1 MEAFDDENPF
11 DNGSDR
17 PPSED
22 SSALRVDI
30 SEPSSPPP
38 QQLSPVQSPQSRP
51 FPSPGSHKQQPKYKS
66 DFCCARDRILHSGED
81 IEILITDAVK
91 TSVGATSPYIAYVIQ
106 TGDAVAHHRYS
117 EFESLRLNLIKLYPT
132 TIIPPI
138 PSKQSIG
145 DYAVKQGKA
154 KEDAAMIARRKRML
168 QTFLNRLARH
178 PILSNA
184 HVFHRFLDGDVS
196 WTEVLN
202 SPPISLLPKNIL
214 KAPSHDPTAQ
224 DASPAYAALPNPSAA
239 HPLKNPD
246 QRFLDSEA
254 FTNKFASHLSG
265 PMEKV
270 TRRAVKRWS
279 DYAQDHAEL
288 GAALNGFSLNETGQ
302 LSAAIEKTG
311 QAVDATYISTTK
323 LVQEL
328 EQNWAEPIHEY
339 SQFSLIIKKLLA
351 YRHQKHVQYEM
362 TEENLAA
369 KKEQLEELEK
379 SEREARR
386 LEDALGRSA
395 INNRSSVSPK
405 PESENNEESVAE
417 PDGEQIERPSSSSSY
432 VPPHPGPSPVRRT
445 RAPGMGFLNA
455 LSYTLH
461 GMMDVD
467 PEDCEEERNF
477 ENEGDYISVGR
488 RITLGCS
495 RP

>member
-1 MEAFDDENPF
+1 L
-11 DNGSDR
+11 R
-17 PPSED
+17 PILADLWRKLLGALSNDGQVNIAVCCHD
-22 SSALRVDI
+22 SS
-30 SEPSSPPP
+30 
-38 QQLSPVQSPQSRP
+38 
-51 FPSPGSHKQQPKYKS
+51 
-66 DFCCARDRILHSGED
+66 LH
-81 IEILITDAVK
+81 
-91 TSVGATSPYIAYVIQ
+91 
-106 TGDAVAHHRYS
+106 
-117 EFESLRLNLIKLYPT
+117 
-132 TIIPPI
+132 
-138 PSKQSIG
+138 
-145 DYAVKQGKA
+145 
-154 KEDAAMIARRKRML
+154 
-168 QTFLNRLARH
+168 
-178 PILSNA
+178 
-184 HVFHRFLDGDVS
+184 
-196 WTEVLN
+196 
-202 SPPISLLPKNIL
+202 
-214 KAPSHDPTAQ
+214 
-224 DASPAYAALPNPSAA
+224 
-239 HPLKNPD
+239 
-246 QRFLDSEA
+246 
-254 FTNKFASHLSG
+254 FA
-265 PMEKV
+265 
-270 TRRAVKRWS
+270 

-323 LVQEL
+323 LVSIGLQNVKLSHFESPLQVQEL

-339 SQFSLIIKKLLA
+339 SQFSSIIKKLLA
-351 YRHQKHVQYEM
+351 YRHQKQVQYEM

-467 PEDCEEERNF
+467 PETARRN
-477 ENEGDYISVGR
+477 GISKTRETISQVIFLIFFKLHIHLSSSPFSWKTHYTWLLKTSSIQTQRYNLTWTGSSGKKWL
-488 RITLGCS
+488 TSGKW
-495 RP
+495 